1 MIKDEHTLQVACVN
15 WFRLQ
20 YPREL
25 IFSIPNGGHRAYSTA
40 KRLKAEGTTAG
51 ILDLC
56 IPTPMGEYHGLYIEM
71 KYGYNKPSE
80 AQKKIMAYLTKK
92 GYLCA
97 VCWSLDE
104 FMQTINNYYKL

>member
-1 MIKDEHTLQVACVN
+1 MIKDEHTLQVYCVA
-15 WFRLQ
+15 WFRVN
-20 YPREL
+20 YPNEL
-25 IFSIPNGGHRAYSTA
+25 IYAIPNGGHRAYSTA
-40 KRLKAEGTTAG
+40 KRLKAEGTTSG
-51 ILDLC
+51 IPDLH

-80 AQKKIMAYLTKK
+80 AQKKIMAYLNNK

>member
-1 MIKDEHTLQVACVN
+1 
-15 WFRLQ
+15 
-20 YPREL
+20 
-25 IFSIPNGGHRAYSTA
+25 
-40 KRLKAEGTTAG
+40 
-51 ILDLC
+51 
-56 IPTPMGEYHGLYIEM
+56 MGEYHGVYIEM